1 MLLAP
6 FSTFKWKAQK
16 YVCLIITVA
25 LVATFIA
32 TRTQFFPSFS
42 SEKTVAFQHSKC
54 REWNENQCNCNF
66 RANTSLWRSFTW
78 FMCKSETNSNGIHRN
93 TEELLEISCQLFEMR
108 TIQKCASAI
117 LSRQFCRK
125 AIVKRVC
132 RPQCKS
138 VESQTNAIHKLMP
151 TGEWN
156 KGNVLCVVS
165 PFSGFSGR
173 EFLLTRNAMH

>member
-42 SEKTVAFQHSKC
+42 SEKTVAFQLHLKC

-66 RANTSLWRSFTW
+66 RANTGLWRSFTW
-78 FMCKSETNSNGIHRN
+78 FMCKSETKRIRMASTEIERN
-93 TEELLEISCQLFEMR
+93 CWKLAANYLKWEQYKKASVPFYRDNFAGKLSWKGFAEHNARVLNLKR
-108 TIQKCASAI
+108 T
-117 LSRQFCRK
+117 LY
-125 AIVKRVC
+125 
-132 RPQCKS
+132 
-138 VESQTNAIHKLMP
+138 TN
-151 TGEWN
+151 
-156 KGNVLCVVS
+156 
-165 PFSGFSGR
+165 
-173 EFLLTRNAMH
+173 